1 MPRAERLMD
10 LADCLRGR
18 AETTVG
24 ALALELG
31 VSSRTVLR
39 DLAAL
44 RGRGLPIVGDA
55 GPGGGIRLD
64 GSRGVTAVHMS
75 VTEVVAIWLAARLS
89 REASNL
95 PWSEAASSGLAKLL
109 SSLPGEK
116 ASALRA
122 LCRRV
127 IVGPPASAEVRS
139 SAGRPPQ
146 ELLRLFEEAFSS
158 GVGLRFHYTDRSAN
172 KSVRRIEPHGLLVE
186 TPVWYILARDVD
198 KQEPR
203 TFRMD
208 RIAHPTLQPQIRF
221 RPDLRLIQAQVPEPE
236 KRRPLT
242 G

>member
-1 MPRAERLMD
+1 M
-10 LADCLRGR
+10 ADRLRGR
-18 AETTVG
+18 AETTV
-24 ALALELG
+24 ADLAQELG

-44 RGRGLPIVGDA
+44 RERGLPIVGDA

-89 REASNL
+89 RESSDL
-95 PWSEAASSGLAKLL
+95 PWSQAAISGLAKLL
-109 SSLPGEK
+109 ASLPGHE

-127 IVGPPASAEVRS
+127 IVGPPAGAEIRS
-139 SAGRPPQ
+139 SAGRPPR
-146 ELLRLFEEAFSS
+146 ELLRLFEEGFTN
-158 GVGLRFHYTDRSAN
+158 GLGLGFRYTDRFGN
-172 KSVRRIEPHGLLVE
+172 ESVRLIEPHGLLVE

-198 KQEPR
+198 KQVPR

-208 RIAHPTLQPQIRF
+208 RITHPSLRSEIRF
-221 RPDLRLIQAQVPEPE
+221 SPDLRLIQDQVPEPE
-236 KRRPLT
+236 RRQPLT
-242 G
+242 D

>member
-1 MPRAERLMD
+1 MARAERLME
-10 LADCLRGR
+10 LADRLRAC

-24 ALALELG
+24 ALAAELG

-44 RGRGLPIVGDA
+44 RQRGLPIVGDA

-75 VTEVVAIWLAARLS
+75 VTEVTAIWLAARLS
-89 REASNL
+89 REGSDL
-95 PWSEAASSGLAKLL
+95 PWSRAASSGLAKLL
-109 SSLPGEK
+109 SSLPGHR
-116 ASALRA
+116 AGALRE

-127 IVGPPASAEVRS
+127 IVGPPAGAEIRS
-139 SAGRPPQ
+139 SAGRPPR
-146 ELLRLFEEAFSS
+146 ELLDVFEEGFTN
-158 GVGLRFHYTDRSAN
+158 GIGLRFRYTDRFGN

-208 RIAHPTLQPQIRF
+208 RITHPTLAPQIRF
-221 RPDLRLIQAQVPEPE
+221 TPDLRLIQAQVPEPE
-236 KRRPLT
+236 KRRPLVE
-242 G
+242 

>member
-1 MPRAERLMD
+1 MD

-44 RGRGLPIVGDA
+44 RERGLPIVGDA

-64 GSRGVTAVHMS
+64 GLRGVTAVHMS
-75 VTEVVAIWLAARLS
+75 VTEVVAIWLAARLC
-89 REASNL
+89 RESSDL
-95 PWSEAASSGLAKLL
+95 PWSQAASSGLAKLL
-109 SSLPGEK
+109 ASLPGHK

-127 IVGPPASAEVRS
+127 IVGPPAGAEIRS
-139 SAGRPPQ
+139 SAGGPPR
-146 ELLRLFEEAFSS
+146 ELLHLFEQGFA
-158 GVGLRFHYTDRSAN
+158 GGIGLGFRYTDRFGN
-172 KSVRRIEPHGLLVE
+172 KSVRRVEPHGLLVE

-208 RIAHPTLQPQIRF
+208 RITHPSLQPKIRF
-221 RPDLRLIQAQVPEPE
+221 SPDLRVVQAQVPEPE

-242 G
+242 D

>member
-1 MPRAERLMD
+1 MD
-10 LADCLRGR
+10 LVDCLRGR

-24 ALALELG
+24 ALALELE

-44 RGRGLPIVGDA
+44 RERGLPIVGDA

-64 GSRGVTAVHMS
+64 GARGVTAVHMS

-89 REASNL
+89 REGSDL
-95 PWSEAASSGLAKLL
+95 PWSQAANSGLSKLL
-109 SSLPGEK
+109 ASLPSHK
-116 ASALRA
+116 ATALRE

-127 IVGPPASAEVRS
+127 IVGPPVGAEIRS
-139 SAGRPPQ
+139 SAGSPPR
-146 ELLRLFEEAFSS
+146 ELLRLFEEGFTS
-158 GVGLRFHYTDRSAN
+158 GIGLGFRYTDRFGN
-172 KSVRRIEPHGLLVE
+172 ESVRRIEPHGLLVE

-208 RIAHPTLQPQIRF
+208 RIIQPSLQPQIRF
-221 RPDLRLIQAQVPEPE
+221 RPDLQVIQAQVPEPE

-242 G
+242 D